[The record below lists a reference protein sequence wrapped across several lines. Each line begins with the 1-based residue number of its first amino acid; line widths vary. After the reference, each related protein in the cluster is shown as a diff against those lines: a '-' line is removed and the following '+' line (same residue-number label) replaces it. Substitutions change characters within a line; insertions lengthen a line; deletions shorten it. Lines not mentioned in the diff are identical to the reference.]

1 MRVAVIINPI
11 SGGQRRAAAIDR
23 RHTAGAWF
31 AARSIHAE
39 IEVTSHHGHA
49 IELARTFVR
58 NRVDRIIAWGGD
70 GTANEVAGPL
80 IGTNVVLGLVP
91 GGSGD
96 GLARGLDLPMNP
108 EAALEIALGDS
119 VIPLDVG
126 WVGERHFLNVAGFG
140 FDAAVAEAFQHRAG
154 RGFAG
159 YLMAGM
165 GCLWSYRNATY
176 ELDLDG
182 LASNEERFLVAFAN
196 GREYGN
202 GFVLAAD
209 GDPSDGW
216 LDVVVVGRGSTLQ
229 QIWRG
234 RSFLLKKVMPVE
246 GVLRR
251 RVRQATVSGT
261 ALRAHVDGEPFQ
273 APSRVDVRVEAGAI
287 RLAAMPR
294 RRAGG

>member
-11 SGGQRRAAAIDR
+11 SGGRRRAAAIDR
-23 RHTAGAWF
+23 QRIAGTWF

-39 IEVTSHHGHA
+39 IEVTTHHGHA
-49 IELARTFVR
+49 IELARAFVR
-58 NRVDRIIAWGGD
+58 NRVDRVIAWGGD

-80 IGTNVVLGLVP
+80 IGTHVVFGLVP

-96 GLARGLDLPMNP
+96 GLARGLDLPADP
-108 EAALEIALGDS
+108 ESALEIALGDS

-126 WVGERHFLNVAGFG
+126 WLGDRHFLNVGGFG
-140 FDAAVAEAFQHRAG
+140 FDAAVAEAFQDRAG

-165 GCLWSYRNATY
+165 GCLWSYRNASY

-182 LASNEERFLVAFAN
+182 AASKDERFLVAFAN

-216 LDVVVVGRGSTLQ
+216 LDVVVIGRGSTLQ

-234 RSFLLKKVMPVE
+234 RSFLLRKTMPVE

-261 ALRAHVDGEPFQ
+261 ALRAHVDGEPFRP
-273 APSRVDVRVEAGAI
+273 PSSVNVRVEVGAI
-287 RLAAMPR
+287 RLAAAPR